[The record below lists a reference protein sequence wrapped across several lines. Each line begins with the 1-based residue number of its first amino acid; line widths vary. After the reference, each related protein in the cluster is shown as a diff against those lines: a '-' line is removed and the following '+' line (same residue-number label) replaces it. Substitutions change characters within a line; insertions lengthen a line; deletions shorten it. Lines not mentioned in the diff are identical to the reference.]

1 MTWYVA
7 LNSFP
12 QLYIMK
18 KAQFV
23 CQSNIPSVFLAISKL
38 FVMFTVFRFDNERK
52 KFTFLRAFTNIMLF
66 SSLLLYEQSVN
77 AFYRV
82 TY

>member
-12 QLYIMK
+12 QLIYNEK
-18 KAQFV
+18 SSV
-23 CQSNIPSVFLAISKL
+23 CLLIKYSFCFLAISKL
-38 FVMFTVFRFDNERK
+38 FVMFTVFRFDKERK
-52 KFTFLRAFTNIMLF
+52 NTFLRAFTNIMLF
-66 SSLLLYEQSVN
+66 SSLLLHEQSVN